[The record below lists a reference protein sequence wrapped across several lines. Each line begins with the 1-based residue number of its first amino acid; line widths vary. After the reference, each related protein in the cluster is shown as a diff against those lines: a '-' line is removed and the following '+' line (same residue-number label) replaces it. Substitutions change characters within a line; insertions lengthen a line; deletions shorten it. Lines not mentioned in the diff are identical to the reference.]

1 MEEEQWKPLEGF
13 SNYLFSNIGNIKR
26 ISDGRIESTT
36 LSGVPQYYYVHL
48 VPDGGKR
55 SLYRLH
61 RLIAMAWIPRPD
73 DPEMNMVD
81 HINRDRLDN
90 RVENL
95 RWICRSGNQK
105 NRDVAYF
112 AIYKGFWVH
121 VRTFYKDNQQA
132 YSYASQ
138 RKHLTDDLEELEQMR
153 LNYEEGYKKTV
164 IWEGEEKLLKEIC
177 DEHGRDYEIAYHRI
191 RRQASTVYGCVIYD
205 KIPNVY
211 YELNGAGGVK
221 YQFSGKDEIA
231 EYLGVTRSRVDESL
245 PWCNGDIVELK
256 RLISLY
262 KPKDPRKL
270 YTIDGV
276 SKYREDW
283 IRHYETSEVR
293 VSTNMTKYKI
303 SFEEAVKLPVERVR
317 KIIFNGETILVKDM
331 WLKFGLNPKTCNR
344 KKSHWKTSFKDT
356 LSRFGIDTSEVE
368 IIPI

>member
-1 MEEEQWKPLEGF
+1 MEEEHWKPLEGF

-26 ISDGRIESTT
+26 ISDGRIEPTT
-36 LSGVPQYYYVHL
+36 LSGVPRYYYVHL

-61 RLIAMAWIPRPD
+61 RLIAMVWIPRPD

-112 AIYKGFWVH
+112 AVYKGFWVH
-121 VRTFYKDNQQA
+121 VKTFYKDDIAA
-132 YSYASQ
+132 YSYAYQ
-138 RKHLTDDLEELEQMR
+138 NRHLSNDLEELESIR
-153 LNYEEGYKKTV
+153 NSPNHRKTV
-164 IWEGEEKLLKEIC
+164 VWEGEERLLVDLCEEFDK
-177 DEHGRDYEIAYHRI
+177 DYEVVSQRLNNWTDA
-191 RRQASTVYGCVIYD
+191 TVYACMFYD
-205 KIPNVY
+205 SPTRVNYTLMGK
-211 YELNGAGGVK
+211 GGVL
-221 YQFSGKDEIA
+221 YEFSSLQEIA
-231 EYLGVTRSRVDESL
+231 DYLGVYIDRVKESL
-245 PWCNGDIVELK
+245 PLSGNKLETLKQIVANW
-256 RLISLY
+256 

-276 SKYREDW
+276 SKHREGW

-303 SFEEAVKLPVERVR
+303 PFEEAVKLPVERVR

-344 KKSHWKTSFKDT
+344 KKSHWKTGFKDT
-356 LSRFGIDTSEVE
+356 LSRLGIDTSEVE